1 MARTSHAPF
10 ATDIQFSGTPVC
22 GYRDARIAEVR
33 LAARASAAR
42 SRGRRPRPLA
52 CSPTIGPPQCAGR
65 FKVAWSWTTLTRRC
79 LPEIRRRLE
88 RARDDPN
95 VTNADGSNY
104 WGPYVTRAI
113 DQREADGPALVRYIK
128 DVLRK
133 SGESQGWNSLLE
145 GQRLDLSFEDMVANA
160 VEPIRG
166 LFDDEDREIAAR
178 SIGGQQTELARRRE
192 AVEAEEVER
201 DRRNRC

>member
-1 MARTSHAPF
+1 V
-10 ATDIQFSGTPVC
+10 D
-22 GYRDARIAEVR
+22 DAHTAL
-33 LAARASAAR
+33 LA
-42 SRGRRPRPLA
+42 
-52 CSPTIGPPQCAGR
+52 
-65 FKVAWSWTTLTRRC
+65 
-79 LPEIRRRLE
+79 EIRRRLE
-88 RARDDPN
+88 EARDDRN

-113 DQREADGPALVRYIK
+113 DQREDDGPALVRYIK

-133 SGESQGWNSLLE
+133 SGDSQGWNSLFE

-160 VEPIRG
+160 VEPVRS

-178 SIGGQQTELARRRE
+178 SLGEQQTELARRHE

-201 DRRNRC
+201 DRRIVAEVGERRRATAKPWTLEMEQAMLADRAAKRRTAN